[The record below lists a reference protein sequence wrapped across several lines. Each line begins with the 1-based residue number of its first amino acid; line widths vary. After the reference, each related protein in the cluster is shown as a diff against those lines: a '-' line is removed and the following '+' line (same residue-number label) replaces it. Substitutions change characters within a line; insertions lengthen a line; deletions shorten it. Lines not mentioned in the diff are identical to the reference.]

1 MIRVRFAPSPTGSPH
16 IGNIRTAIFDWLYAR
31 HTDGKF
37 ILRIEDT
44 DQARYVE
51 GALDEMMNDLRWM
64 GMQWDEGPEAGGE
77 VGPYF
82 QSERLDIYKKY
93 ADQLIAEGKAY
104 KCYCT
109 SERLTEMREAQ
120 QAAGK
125 PTGYDR
131 RCRNLSDA
139 ERAELEA
146 AGGPYVVR
154 FAMPE
159 SGTSSYFDVVR
170 DSELSFDNS
179 LQDDFVMLKS
189 DGFPT
194 YNFASVID
202 DHLMEISHV
211 FRGEEYIS
219 SMPKYI
225 YLYAALG
232 WEQPVWVHVPLILG
246 PDKSKLSKRHGA
258 VNFSSYIEEGYLP
271 EAMIN
276 YLALLGWSAGEDRDL
291 YSVDDLV
298 ERFDIKGIINHPAI
312 FDSAKLLWMNGVY
325 IRQSSIER
333 LTELCLP
340 YLAKAGLE
348 PDAFDPGYVRKVIG
362 LVQERLKLL
371 SEVAEMTEF
380 FFKDDLTF
388 EQKGIDKWLAKPETP
403 AVLEHV
409 AERLEALP
417 DWSVEAL
424 EATVREAGAEVGAE
438 GGKVIHPVRV
448 SVTGRTTG
456 PGLFETMEALGR
468 EKVVARLR
476 AAAKKTF

>member
-31 HTDGKF
+31 HTGGKF
-37 ILRIEDT
+37 VLRIEDT

-51 GALDEMMNDLRWM
+51 GALEEMMNDLRWM
-64 GMQWDEGPEAGGE
+64 GMQWDEGPEVGGDF
-77 VGPYF
+77 GPYF
-82 QSERLDIYKKY
+82 QSERLDIYHKY
-93 ADQLIAEGKAY
+93 AGELIAAGKAY

-125 PTGYDR
+125 TTGYDR
-131 RCRNLSDA
+131 RCRSLS
-139 ERAELEA
+139 EAELESS
-146 AGGPYVVR
+146 GKPYVVR

-159 SGTSSYFDVVR
+159 SGTSSYQDVVR
-170 DSELSFDNS
+170 GSELSFDNS

-194 YNFASVID
+194 YNFASVVD

-225 YLYAALG
+225 YLYEALG

-258 VNFSSYIEEGYLP
+258 VNFSSYIGEGYLP

-276 YLALLGWSAGEDRDL
+276 FLALLGWSDSGDKDL
-291 YSVDDLV
+291 YTIDELV
-298 ERFDIKGIINHPAI
+298 ERFDISGIINHPAI
-312 FDSAKLLWMNGVY
+312 FDSSKLLWMNGVY
-325 IRQSSIER
+325 IRQKSIDE
-333 LTELCLP
+333 LLALCLP
-340 YLAKAGLE
+340 YLQE
-348 PDAFDPGYVRKVIG
+348 VG
-362 LVQERLKLL
+362 LVPENPDEPTLTYTKKVLALIHDRLKLL
-371 SEVAEMTEF
+371 SEAPEMSEF

-388 EQKGIDKWLAKPETP
+388 EQKGVDKWLAKPETP

-409 AERLEALP
+409 AERIESLG
-417 DWSVEAL
+417 DWSVEAI
-424 EATVREAGAEVGAE
+424 EATVREAGVEAGAE

-468 EKVVARLR
+468 EKVVQRLR
-476 AAAKKTF
+476 NAAGRA